1 MTVVQHSYL
10 KLRIIVSQSRQDAMA
25 VRRGGKSNQSDYNFF
40 APSAAGR
47 SLRLCESK
55 KSAAA
60 DGSVYLSR
68 RIAGGGL
75 LTLRG
80 EKVWQE
86 LVLVDPASTF

>member
-40 APSAAGR
+40 APTAAGR
-47 SLRLCESK
+47 SLRP
-55 KSAAA
+55 ARRG
-60 DGSVYLSR
+60 GSW
-68 RIAGGGL
+68 
-75 LTLRG
+75 RG